1 MGAYPRSVRQ
11 PVQDGRGRAGGYH
24 PRPRSWSC
32 SRSGAWGRSGLPAA
46 TYLDSIGFFIFPVPE
61 GPMTQG

>member
-32 SRSGAWGRSGLPAA
+32 SRSGAWGRLGLPAA
-46 TYLDSIGFFIFPVPE
+46 TIS
-61 GPMTQG
+61 TW